1 MESDQFDALLPV
13 IVAALA
19 VKIVERQQLMQEEA
33 IACLYASQLY
43 AALENEK
50 TKVWHYSIEKLYTL
64 FEDEQSTGKLELPEY

>member
-19 VKIVERQQLMQEEA
+19 VKIVERQQLTEENA
-33 IACLYASQLY
+33 IARLYASQIY

-50 TKVWHYSIEKLYTL
+50 TKVWHYSVEKLYTL
-64 FEDEQSTGKLELPEY
+64 FESEQSTGKLELPEY

>member
-19 VKIVERQQLMQEEA
+19 VKIVERQQLTEENA
-33 IACLYASQLY
+33 IARLYASQIY

-50 TKVWHYSIEKLYTL
+50 TKVWHYSVEKLYTL
-64 FEDEQSTGKLELPEY
+64 FEGEQNTGKLELPEY